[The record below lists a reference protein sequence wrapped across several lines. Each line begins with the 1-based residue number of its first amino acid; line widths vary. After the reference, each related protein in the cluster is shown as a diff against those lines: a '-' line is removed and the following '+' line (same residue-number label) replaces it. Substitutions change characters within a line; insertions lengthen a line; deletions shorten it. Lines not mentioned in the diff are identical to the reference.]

1 MQIRQ
6 VQQYKPVEGAWQ
18 VKEMDLVMA
27 NLESER
33 VAPTSLVQA
42 KESKPCSNQGRVR
55 EPVLKIEDFGALA
68 QSLSSIFRFT
78 AETLHDVWLAEARFE
93 SAKGRPFVRGEIRL
107 ARQLADN

>member
-33 VAPTSLVQA
+33 VALTSLVQA
-42 KESKPCSNQGRVR
+42 KESKPRSNQGRVR

-78 AETLHDVWLAEARFE
+78 AETLHEVWPAEARFE

-107 ARQLADN
+107 ARQLADD